1 MFMGNLGEVQATLG
15 GVGEIIG
22 LDYQTPRSWR
32 ALFAQ
37 SGKEQK
43 SADWLREMQVRAY
56 WPNYSDRDSQG
67 GRNGRLHRR
76 WRLRALIPGYLFI
89 AVKANIEVDL
99 TGLVDHVP
107 GLFGFMRDGTGIAA
121 SVRESDIQRIRQIEA
136 DHNTPKPQAHVHKFE
151 IDQKVRFKIDTGI
164 WGKIIELCSDGRISI
179 EAKKLLGGATVKA
192 WPYQIEPM

>member
-1 MFMGNLGEVQATLG
+1 MAELTAT
-15 GVGEIIG
+15 EI
-22 LDYQTPRSWR
+22 YP
-32 ALFAQ
+32 
-37 SGKEQK
+37 E
-43 SADWLREMQVRAY
+43 
-56 WPNYSDRDSQG
+56 G

-99 TGLVDHVP
+99 TGPVDHVP
-107 GLFGFMRDGTGIAA
+107 GLFGFMRDGNWNCGI
-121 SVRESDIQRIRQIEA
+121 VRESDIQRIRQIEA
-136 DHNTPKPQAHVHKFE
+136 GPQYTQAAGHVHKFE